1 MSPLLGLLALTAGPV
16 FVQSAQSQTGAG
28 QYTLHIQ
35 GEAPLTPQQVSG
47 RIEGRRLTVYV
58 QGGRARS
65 ENRAW
70 GEGDNHV
77 RAFRHKDRL
86 ELQARLPDA
95 NCGAGVNVAAG
106 SNGGVVATVNCP
118 SAAAAAPAT
127 NPTPVTAA
135 PKPTTQAAK
144 GDLLAAVALPVA
156 PVPTGKVTAEPKAE
170 PGPVAVTAPDPA
182 PPVVQDAK
190 FAKPATSV
198 AASPKEPTPAN
209 LWSVALRA
217 LMPIL
222 ILGALGVVG
231 LKFTRKRRALGRHV
245 RIVETTSLGPKRSLI
260 VAKVGNETL
269 LLGSSEA
276 GIALIQVRP
285 NEPADEDEFEPAEP
299 LTKVEKGAPET
310 LWVDSI
316 SHVVSHKDD
325 VAEAGQVKLLS
336 RLFRKRRQD
345 IPEAWPF
352 ANVLDASLMED
363 SMEDRDLREK
373 LAMGMEARIP

>member
-1 MSPLLGLLALTAGPV
+1 MSPLLGLLALTASPV
-16 FVQSAQSQTGAG
+16 FVQSAQSQAGAG
-28 QYTLHIQ
+28 QYTLLIQ
-35 GEAPLTPQQVSG
+35 GEAPLAPQQVSG

-70 GEGDNHV
+70 GEGENHV

-86 ELQARLPDA
+86 ELEARLPDA
-95 NCGAGVNVAAG
+95 HCGASVNVAAAP
-106 SNGGVVATVNCP
+106 NGAVVATVNCR
-118 SAAAAAPAT
+118 SAVAASPAT
-127 NPTPVTAA
+127 
-135 PKPTTQAAK
+135 KPTQAALAEK
-144 GDLLAAVALPVA
+144 PTMQVASGDLLAAVALPVA
-156 PVPTGKVTAEPKAE
+156 TAPTQTTTVEPKAE
-170 PGPVAVTAPDPA
+170 AAVAAPVPPAVGTSPKPD
-182 PPVVQDAK
+182 
-190 FAKPATSV
+190 KPAAP
-198 AASPKEPTPAN
+198 AAARSEEPTPTS

-217 LMPIL
+217 LTPIL
-222 ILGALGVVG
+222 ILGALGVLG
-231 LKFTRKRRALGRHV
+231 LKLTRKRRALGRHV

-285 NEPADEDEFEPAEP
+285 NEPIDADEFEPVQP
-299 LTKVEKGAPET
+299 PSKVEKGAPET
-310 LWVDSI
+310 LWVDSL

-325 VAEAGQVKLLS
+325 AAEAGQVKLLS

-352 ANVLDASLMED
+352 ANVLDASLLED
-363 SMEDRDLREK
+363 SMEDRDLRDK